1 MNGRNE
7 QVLDKGVHLF
17 RSAGVINKTRS
28 YEPQYWTSVPWFI
41 GQNTFFLF
49 IYCWGGRAV

>member
-28 YEPQYWTSVPWFI
+28 YEPQY
-41 GQNTFFLF
+41 
-49 IYCWGGRAV
+49 